1 MSLQNELEF
10 IFTEEIYSLPPP
22 VLIILSKPWEDL
34 TEDELNTLSRM
45 LQAVKLTLASVQVL
59 IKKEFSVDEFSVLSP
74 KRILAFGSVFKSSS
88 TMYETLSIGETSI
101 IVSESL
107 DKLDDAKK
115 KSLWIALKIMFTL

>member
-1 MSLQNELEF
+1 
-10 IFTEEIYSLPPP
+10 
-22 VLIILSKPWEDL
+22 VLIILSKPWKDL

-45 LQAVKLTLASVQVL
+45 LQAVKLNLASVQVI

-74 KRILAFGSVFKSSS
+74 KRILAFGSVLKSSS

>member
-10 IFTEEIYSLPPP
+10 IFTEEIYSIPPP
-22 VLIILSKPWEDL
+22 ALIILSKPWEDL

-45 LQAVKLTLASVQVL
+45 LQAVKLNLASVQVI

-74 KRILAFGSVFKSSS
+74 KRILAFGSVLKSSS

-115 KSLWIALKIMFTL
+115 KSLWIALKIMFSL